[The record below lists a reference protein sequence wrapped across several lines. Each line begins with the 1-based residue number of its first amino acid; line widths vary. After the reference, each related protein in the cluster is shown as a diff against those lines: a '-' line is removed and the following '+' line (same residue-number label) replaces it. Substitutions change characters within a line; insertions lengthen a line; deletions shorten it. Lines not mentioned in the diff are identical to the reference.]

1 MPMPIPMPLPAPDV
15 ILVEDDADLL
25 DSMCHYL
32 QKVGLQVRAV
42 ASAVALDREMAR
54 QAPDVIVLDIN
65 LPDENGYSI
74 AERLSG
80 PAAPRMV
87 MLTGRGGLDDR
98 VMGLTSGADVYLVKP
113 VEMRELEAVIRSLHR
128 RLAAER
134 AGMAGSDGLA
144 EPPPAGNYDEWQ
156 LDLSDWSLTLPGGTI
171 AIKLTHA
178 EFRLLS
184 VLVESPGNSVGRDE
198 IAMAL
203 GRQYRPEDQDRSID
217 ALIARL
223 RRKIEEC
230 GARMPIKTARTVGY
244 VFAAPVRVVFSGVAR
259 E

>member
-1 MPMPIPMPLPAPDV
+1 MTFSSQAPAPDV
-15 ILVEDDADLL
+15 ILVEDDIDLL
-25 DSMCHYL
+25 ESMRRYL
-32 QKVGLQVRAV
+32 ERVGLQVRAV
-42 ASAVALDREMAR
+42 GNAAALDGELAR
-54 QAPDVIVLDIN
+54 RVPDVIVLDIN

-80 PAAPRMV
+80 PTAPRMV

-98 VMGLTSGADVYLVKP
+98 VTGLTAGADVYLVKP

-128 RLAAER
+128 RLASDRAAPAEV
-134 AGMAGSDGLA
+134 AADLGLGP
-144 EPPPAGNYDEWQ
+144 EEWL
-156 LDLSDWSLTLPGGTI
+156 LDLAVWTLTLTGGAI

-184 VLVESPGNSVGRDE
+184 LLAESPGISVSRED
-198 IAMAL
+198 IAGAL

-230 GARMPIKTARTVGY
+230 GAPMPIKTARAVGY
-244 VFAAPVRVVFSGVAR
+244 VFAAPVRIAFSGVAQ